1 MELSPRME
9 RRRLRRSFSF
19 TASVCLHASA
29 VAWVAVGPYL
39 LPDEKPLFDREI
51 RPNTARI
58 IWYSL
63 RDQLPAISPAEQ
75 PNLPQPPRALH
86 PFSQQLAAG
95 ARDTNRPQ
103 LIWTPAP
110 ELDKPQLVPSPNLV
124 ALAPARPQPRAF
136 VPPQEPEKRAL
147 PSIVQAAPEVKVA
160 MANASNLLP
169 PLQPARKTFVPPV
182 DAHDPQPAPVNM
194 PAAPELT
201 VAMAN
206 RATAS
211 NLLPPLQPAR
221 KTFIPPVEATRQPQP
236 VPANMPVAPELKVA
250 MANQATTS
258 NLLPPLQPARKT
270 FVPPVEV
277 RQTQPVDINLPTAP
291 KVLQAATPEAQ
302 ALPVPM
308 AKPLKAFVAPQ
319 PKAPTNA
326 PPTPSLSEAPHVS
339 QAKRPSE
346 AALAIASL
354 VPTATP
360 QIPVP
365 KASQQAGFSA
375 GPQLR
380 ITGGE
385 DAAQPGQLVIPGLL
399 SRNNPSPGPNDPPPA
414 IVAILAPPTSA
425 TNLGAAARTVKP
437 SEMPGDVEVINAV
450 RLAKPPD
457 PRLEGRIV
465 YSIAI
470 QMPNIT
476 SFSGSWTVWFAGRD
490 PAQAGLP
497 EMLLKPPV
505 PVRKVDPKYVPAAA
519 EDRVEGKVRLAAV
532 IRKDGHV
539 DAVELLR
546 GLDNR
551 LDRSAA
557 DALSKWEFEPAQ
569 LNGNPIELDAIFDIP
584 FHLAP
589 RPTK

>member
-1 MELSPRME
+1 MELSLRTE
-9 RRRLRRSFSF
+9 SRRLRRSFSF
-19 TASVCLHASA
+19 TASVCLHAGA
-29 VAWVAVGPYL
+29 VVWVAVGPIL
-39 LPDEKPLFDREI
+39 LPNETPLYDREI
-51 RPNTARI
+51 RPNTQRI

-75 PNLPQPPRALH
+75 PKLPQPPRALR
-86 PFSQQLAAG
+86 PFSQPLVAG
-95 ARDTNRPQ
+95 TRDTNRPPQ

-110 ELDKPQLVPSPNLV
+110 ELNKPQLVPSPNLV

-147 PSIVQAAPEVKVA
+147 PSILPAAPEVKVA

-169 PLQPARKTFVPPV
+169 APQPARKTFVPPV
-182 DAHDPQPAPVNM
+182 EVHQPQAEVNV
-194 PAAPELT
+194 PAAPELR
-201 VAMAN
+201 VAMAS
-206 RATAS
+206 RPAVS

-221 KTFIPPVEATRQPQP
+221 KTFIPPAEATHQP
-236 VPANMPVAPELKVA
+236 
-250 MANQATTS
+250 
-258 NLLPPLQPARKT
+258 
-270 FVPPVEV
+270 
-277 RQTQPVDINLPTAP
+277 QPVDINLPAAP
-291 KVLQAATPEAQ
+291 NMQRAAAPEAQ

-308 AKPLKAFVAPQ
+308 ARPLKAFVAPQ
-319 PKAPTNA
+319 PKAPTHA
-326 PPTPSLSEAPHVS
+326 APTPSLADAPQVP

-346 AALAIASL
+346 ASLAIASL
-354 VPTATP
+354 VPTSTP
-360 QIPVP
+360 EIPTP

-414 IVAILAPPTSA
+414 LVAMLAPATSA

-437 SEMPGDVEVINAV
+437 NEPPPDIEVINAV
-450 RLAKPPD
+450 RIAKPPD

-490 PAQAGLP
+490 PSASGQV
-497 EMLLKPPV
+497 ETLLKPPV
-505 PVRKVDPKYVPAAA
+505 PLRKVDPKYVPAAA
-519 EDRVEGKVRLAAV
+519 EDRVEGKVRLAAI

-557 DALSKWEFEPAQ
+557 EALSKWEFEPAQ
-569 LNGNPIELDAIFDIP
+569 LNGSPIELDAVFDIP

-589 RPTK
+589 RRSK

>member
-1 MELSPRME
+1 MELSLRTE
-9 RRRLRRSFSF
+9 SRRLRRSFSF
-19 TASVCLHASA
+19 TASLCLHASA
-29 VAWVAVGPYL
+29 VVWVAVGPYL

-51 RPNTARI
+51 RPNTQRI

-75 PNLPQPPRALH
+75 PKLPQPPRALR
-86 PFSQQLAAG
+86 PFSQTLVAG
-95 ARDTNRPQ
+95 ARDTNRPPQ

-110 ELDKPQLVPSPNLV
+110 DLNKPELVPSPNLV

-147 PSIVQAAPEVKVA
+147 PSILPAAPEMKAATV
-160 MANASNLLP
+160 NASNLLP
-169 PLQPARKTFVPPV
+169 PPQAVRKTFVPPV
-182 DAHDPQPAPVNM
+182 EVHQPQAEVNM
-194 PAAPELT
+194 PAAPEFK
-201 VAMAN
+201 VAIAN
-206 RATAS
+206 RAPAS

-221 KTFIPPVEATRQPQP
+221 KTFIPPVEATHQPQP
-236 VPANMPVAPELKVA
+236 VPVNLPAAPNMQQAAAPEGQV
-250 MANQATTS
+250 
-258 NLLPPLQPARKT
+258 
-270 FVPPVEV
+270 
-277 RQTQPVDINLPTAP
+277 
-291 KVLQAATPEAQ
+291 
-302 ALPVPM
+302 LPVPM

-319 PKAPTNA
+319 PKAPPNA
-326 PPTPSLSEAPHVS
+326 PPTSSVADAPQIS

-346 AALAIASL
+346 ASLAIASL
-354 VPTATP
+354 VPTSTP
-360 QIPVP
+360 QIPTP

-385 DAAQPGQLVIPGLL
+385 DTVQPGQLVIPGLL

-414 IVAILAPPTSA
+414 LVAIMAPPTSA
-425 TNLGAAARTVKP
+425 TNLGAAARNVKP
-437 SEMPGDVEVINAV
+437 SDPPVDVEVINAV
-450 RLAKPPD
+450 RIAKPPD

-490 PAQAGLP
+490 PSSSGP
-497 EMLLKPPV
+497 VEMILKPPV
-505 PVRKVDPKYVPAAA
+505 PLRKVDPKYVPAAA

-532 IRKDGHV
+532 IRKNGHV
-539 DAVELLR
+539 DTVELLR

-557 DALSKWEFEPAQ
+557 EALSKWEFEPAQ
-569 LNGNPIELDAIFDIP
+569 LNGSPIELDAVFDIP

-589 RPTK
+589 RPSK

>member
-1 MELSPRME
+1 MELSLRTEP
-9 RRRLRRSFSF
+9 RRLRRGFSF

-51 RPNTARI
+51 RPNTQRI

-75 PNLPQPPRALH
+75 PKLPQPPRALR
-86 PFSQQLAAG
+86 PFSQPLVAG
-95 ARDTNRPQ
+95 ARDTNRPPQ

-110 ELDKPQLVPSPNLV
+110 ELNKPQVVPSPNLV
-124 ALAPARPQPRAF
+124 ALAPARPQPRSF
-136 VPPQEPEKRAL
+136 VPPREPEKRAL
-147 PSIVQAAPEVKVA
+147 PSILPAAPEVKTA
-160 MANASNLLP
+160 MANAANLLP
-169 PLQPARKTFVPPV
+169 PPQAPRKTFVPPV
-182 DAHDPQPAPVNM
+182 EVHQPQPVAVNV
-194 PAAPELT
+194 PAAPELK

-206 RATAS
+206 RPNTS

-221 KTFIPPVEATRQPQP
+221 KTFIPPVEATHQPQ
-236 VPANMPVAPELKVA
+236 
-250 MANQATTS
+250 Q
-258 NLLPPLQPARKT
+258 
-270 FVPPVEV
+270 
-277 RQTQPVDINLPTAP
+277 VDINLPAAP
-291 KVLQAATPEAQ
+291 KVQQAATPEGQ
-302 ALPVPM
+302 VLPVPM
-308 AKPLKAFVAPQ
+308 ARPLKAFVAPQ
-319 PKAPTNA
+319 PKAPTKA
-326 PPTPSLSEAPHVS
+326 PPAPSLAEAPQVP
-339 QAKRPSE
+339 QANRPSE
-346 AALAIASL
+346 ASLAIASL
-354 VPTATP
+354 VPTSTP
-360 QIPVP
+360 EIPTP

-385 DAAQPGQLVIPGLL
+385 DTAQPGQLVIPGLL
-399 SRNNPSPGPNDPPPA
+399 VRNNPSPGPNDPPSA

-437 SEMPGDVEVINAV
+437 SEPPPDIEVINAV
-450 RLAKPPD
+450 RIAKPPD
-457 PRLEGRIV
+457 PRLEGRVV

-505 PVRKVDPKYVPAAA
+505 PLRKVDPKYVPAAA

-532 IRKDGHV
+532 IRKDGRV

-557 DALSKWEFEPAQ
+557 EALSKWEFEPAQ
-569 LNGNPIELDAIFDIP
+569 LNGSPIELDAVFDIP

-589 RPTK
+589 RPSK

>member
-1 MELSPRME
+1 MELSLRTE
-9 RRRLRRSFSF
+9 SRRLRRSFSF

-29 VAWVAVGPYL
+29 VAWVVVGPIL
-39 LPDEKPLFDREI
+39 LPNETPLYDREI
-51 RPNTARI
+51 RPNTQRI

-75 PNLPQPPRALH
+75 PKLPQPPRALR
-86 PFSQQLAAG
+86 PFSQPLVAG
-95 ARDTNRPQ
+95 ARDTDRPPQ

-110 ELDKPQLVPSPNLV
+110 ELNKPQLMPSPNLV
-124 ALAPARPQPRAF
+124 ALAPVRPQPRPF

-147 PSIVQAAPEVKVA
+147 PSILPAAPEVKVA
-160 MANASNLLP
+160 VANASNVLP
-169 PLQPARKTFVPPV
+169 PPQAARKTFVPPV
-182 DAHDPQPAPVNM
+182 EVHQPRPVPVSM
-194 PAAPELT
+194 PAAPELQ

-206 RATAS
+206 RATS

-221 KTFIPPVEATRQPQP
+221 KTFIPPVEATHQPQP
-236 VPANMPVAPELKVA
+236 VDISLPVAPKV
-250 MANQATTS
+250 Q
-258 NLLPPLQPARKT
+258 
-270 FVPPVEV
+270 
-277 RQTQPVDINLPTAP
+277 
-291 KVLQAATPEAQ
+291 QAAAPEAQ

-308 AKPLKAFVAPQ
+308 ARALKTFVAPQ
-319 PKAPTNA
+319 PKAPANA
-326 PPTPSLSEAPHVS
+326 PPTPSVAEAPQIS

-346 AALAIASL
+346 ASLAIASL
-354 VPTATP
+354 VPTSTP
-360 QIPVP
+360 EIPTP

-385 DAAQPGQLVIPGLL
+385 DFAQPGQLVIPGLL

-414 IVAILAPPTSA
+414 LVAILAPPTST

-437 SEMPGDVEVINAV
+437 SEPPPDIEVINAV
-450 RLAKPPD
+450 RIAKPPD

-470 QMPNIT
+470 QMPNVT

-490 PAQAGLP
+490 PSAAGQV

-505 PVRKVDPKYVPAAA
+505 PLRKVDPKYVPAAA

-532 IRKDGHV
+532 IRKNGHV

-557 DALSKWEFEPAQ
+557 EALSKWEFEPAQ
-569 LNGNPIELDAIFDIP
+569 LNGSPIELDAVFDIP

-589 RPTK
+589 RSSK